1 MFGCVRRFFL
11 LVGSWFRWLRSEAA
25 DLRDSLQ
32 QYHHLK
38 PKVEMKKCVSN
49 QAVGMKDVQA
59 CTSAFSAL
67 DFNSLTFSNELHE
80 RSENLKVGDLCPFV
94 SPPMTNTVL
103 GSTDLGKMNLIDQ
116 EKMTTAA
123 AFLFWNHT
131 LRDLCESQLP
141 ENKDSKK
148 DGKCKVIRSIG

>member
-59 CTSAFSAL
+59 CTS
-67 DFNSLTFSNELHE
+67 
-80 RSENLKVGDLCPFV
+80 
-94 SPPMTNTVL
+94 
-103 GSTDLGKMNLIDQ
+103 DLGKMNLIDQ

-148 DGKCKVIRSIG
+148 ERTGNENG